1 MIPRRI
7 RTLAIPVL
15 LIALPALAVGCGG
28 DGAGGSAT
36 PGAATPTD
44 QEPVGTSGPTLTP
57 APDIKDVDFGANQ
70 ALNDFL
76 AAAGEVFIRE
86 IRYVDLTGDGV
97 ADAML
102 PISSLGEGGDIAVFV
117 FGYGPD
123 GLQEMLR
130 VVAESGTITA
140 EVLNGV
146 LVTIEPLYAP
156 GDPMC
161 CPSQTR
167 ARGYGLEES
176 VLVPVFERIT
186 GAQ

>member
-1 MIPRRI
+1 MKPRRI
-7 RTLAIPVL
+7 RILAIPAL
-15 LIALPALAVGCGG
+15 LTALLALAASCGG

-36 PGAATPTD
+36 PGATTTPAHVT
-44 QEPVGTSGPTLTP
+44 PATSGPTLTP

-76 AAAGEVFIRE
+76 AAAGDVFIRE
-86 IRYVDLTGDGV
+86 IRYGDLTGDGV
-97 ADAML
+97 DDAML
-102 PISSLGEGGDIAVFV
+102 PITSLGEGGDIAVFV

-123 GLQEMLR
+123 GLQELLR
-130 VVAESGTITA
+130 VVAETGTMTA
-140 EVLNGV
+140 DVLNRR
-146 LVTIEPLYAP
+146 LVTIEPLFAP

-167 ARGYGLEES
+167 TRAYGLEGS
-176 VLVPVFERIT
+176 VLVPVFERIV

>member
-7 RTLAIPVL
+7 WALTLLSL
-15 LIALPALAVGCGG
+15 LIALLALAAGCGS

-36 PGAATPTD
+36 PGATATPAHVT
-44 QEPVGTSGPTLTP
+44 PATSGPTLTP

-76 AAAGEVFIRE
+76 ADAGDVFIRE
-86 IRYVDLTGDGV
+86 IRYVDLTDDGV
-97 ADAML
+97 NDAML
-102 PISSLGEGGDIAVFV
+102 PITSLGEGGDIAVFV

-140 EVLNGV
+140 DVLNGV
-146 LVTIEPLYAP
+146 LVTIEPLFAP

-161 CPSQTR
+161 CPSQKRT
-167 ARGYGLEES
+167 RGYGLEGS
-176 VLVPVFERIT
+176 VLVPVFERIV

>member
-7 RTLAIPVL
+7 RTLAIPAL
-15 LIALPALAVGCGG
+15 LIALLALAAGCGG
-28 DGAGGSAT
+28 DGAGGSITPSAPTPPDAGPTVT
-36 PGAATPTD
+36 PGPS
-44 QEPVGTSGPTLTP
+44 PTP

-76 AAAGEVFIRE
+76 AAAGDVFIRE
-86 IRYVDLTGDGV
+86 IRPIDLTGDQV
-97 ADAML
+97 DEAM
-102 PISSLGEGGDIAVFV
+102 IVITSTGEGGVIAVFV

-130 VVAESGTITA
+130 VVAESGTMTA
-140 EVLNGV
+140 EVLNGK
-146 LVTIEPLYAP
+146 LITIEPLYAP

-161 CPSQTR
+161 CPSQERTR
-167 ARGYGLEES
+167 AYGLEGS
-176 VLVPVFERIT
+176 ILVPVFERIV

>member
-7 RTLAIPVL
+7 RALTIPAL

-36 PGAATPTD
+36 PGATATPVHET
-44 QEPVGTSGPTLTP
+44 PATSGPTLTP

-76 AAAGEVFIRE
+76 AAAGDVFIRE
-86 IRYVDLTGDGV
+86 IRYGDLTDDGV
-97 ADAML
+97 DDAML
-102 PISSLGEGGDIAVFV
+102 PLSSLGEGGDIAVFV

-130 VVAESGTITA
+130 VVADTGLRVD
-140 EVLNGV
+140 VLNGI
-146 LVTIEPLYAP
+146 LITTEPLYGP
-156 GDPMC
+156 GDPAC
-161 CPSQTR
+161 CPRQKVTK
-167 ARGYGLEES
+167 AYGLEGS
-176 VLVPVFERIT
+176 VLVPVFERIVD
-186 GAQ
+186 AQ